1 MAALNGISAS
11 AQEPPSN
18 DAIFTFD
25 GPDGAWWVHAIN
37 LPAAW
42 QVTRGSPD
50 VVIAIVDD
58 GVQLNHEEYIGRIVQ
73 PASYFNDT
81 GEMIEPKFEGKPPK
95 SLRTVGRK
103 GSYVYTVTTPSTPPV
118 TNPNPAA
125 RRRLPTAARQGQ

>member
-1 MAALNGISAS
+1 MAHRPIMPAIFLTMLLSISAS

-25 GPDGAWWVHAIN
+25 DPDRAWWVHAIN

-58 GVQLNHEEYIGRIVQ
+58 GVQLNQRN
-73 PASYFNDT
+73 F
-81 GEMIEPKFEGKPPK
+81 
-95 SLRTVGRK
+95 
-103 GSYVYTVTTPSTPPV
+103 
-118 TNPNPAA
+118 
-125 RRRLPTAARQGQ
+125 